1 MTAQAP
7 VNPGTSGV
15 RGQPVLTS
23 VSMNL
28 IMRHYVL
35 IVSRSGS

>member
-1 MTAQAP
+1 MLRSGQA
-7 VNPGTSGV
+7 GTGGV
-15 RGQPVLTS
+15 RGQPPPQS
-23 VSMNL
+23 VNMNL